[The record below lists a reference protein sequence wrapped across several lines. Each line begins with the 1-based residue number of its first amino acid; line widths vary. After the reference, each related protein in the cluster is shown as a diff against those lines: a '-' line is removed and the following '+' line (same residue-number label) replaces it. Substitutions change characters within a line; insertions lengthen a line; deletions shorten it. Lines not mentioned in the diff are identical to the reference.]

1 MTCKCIGLFCFSPL
15 SVYPGVSLHDNVR
28 ATSKEHRLLPQ
39 TQEQRTVE
47 EEVLPG
53 GGLWLEEQGGLGQSC
68 FEITPQALGPDMSRT
83 LPSSQ
88 RGLEKL

>member
-1 MTCKCIGLFCFSPL
+1 M
-15 SVYPGVSLHDNVR
+15 
-28 ATSKEHRLLPQ
+28 
-39 TQEQRTVE
+39 E

-68 FEITPQALGPDMSRT
+68 FEITPQTLGPDMSRT

>member
-1 MTCKCIGLFCFSPL
+1 M
-15 SVYPGVSLHDNVR
+15 
-28 ATSKEHRLLPQ
+28 
-39 TQEQRTVE
+39 E

-53 GGLWLEEQGGLGQSC
+53 GELRLEEQGGLGQSC

-88 RGLEKL
+88 RGLEKLLVSILTLGSSYMKAYVEGPDGHSRQILLWSYCTHAQWG

>member
-1 MTCKCIGLFCFSPL
+1 M
-15 SVYPGVSLHDNVR
+15 
-28 ATSKEHRLLPQ
+28 
-39 TQEQRTVE
+39 E

-53 GGLWLEEQGGLGQSC
+53 GTQRLEEQRGLGQSC

-88 RGLEKL
+88 RGLE

>member
-1 MTCKCIGLFCFSPL
+1 M
-15 SVYPGVSLHDNVR
+15 
-28 ATSKEHRLLPQ
+28 
-39 TQEQRTVE
+39 E

>member
-1 MTCKCIGLFCFSPL
+1 M
-15 SVYPGVSLHDNVR
+15 
-28 ATSKEHRLLPQ
+28 
-39 TQEQRTVE
+39 E

-53 GGLWLEEQGGLGQSC
+53 GEQPLEEQGGLGQSC

-88 RGLEKL
+88 RGLE